1 MTATRP
7 DGRARGFSTGPEEQ
21 FAFAGVRLYTVRNY
35 RIRHFAPERGRDGN
49 TEMTDQDLPGA
60 SLPWS
65 NPFGH
70 RRRRGAGLA
79 ARVFRAVGRVCTAV
93 LALALVVPAAYVS
106 AQDTTRVVRLR
117 PMSVEVPRP
126 IATTG
131 GTSAVEISLDSVG
144 TLAAPT
150 MEEFLRRAP
159 TVQIRANSRG
169 EAQPD
174 LRGAEDRQIAILVDG
189 IPLTLGWDHRTDIS
203 VIPLTAVRK
212 MTLYRGLSSM
222 LHGPNVLGGAIEF
235 DVGRG
240 TSLETR
246 VAPFVGAVSVDHE
259 GGVSTAATTGAAVE
273 SDGGGWVFRS
283 GAGYRDSP
291 GVTLPSGTTDDRRL
305 RTDLLRDSNGRR
317 LNSDRRM
324 ADGFVA
330 ARYHGSGGGWL
341 STLATV
347 SDTERGVPPEAHVD
361 DPRLWRYPHQA
372 RQLVTISG
380 GTGTR
385 DTRSGQGDLEVSF
398 GLDRSTTQID
408 EYATPAYR
416 TVVDG
421 ETGSTMTLTGRVL
434 GDHNF
439 ESGPEVWTALTVSSV
454 SHDEGFMSGDSF
466 EYQQRLWS
474 LGGEVEV
481 GSEDILRSGQGATR
495 WTVGAS
501 VDGSDTPRS
510 GDKDP
515 LGAIWDW
522 GVRAGVSRAAAG
534 GNVLMHAGFSRRTRF
549 PSLREL
555 YSGALGRFRPNPDLR
570 PESLKAGEAGITITD
585 GDSQLQVV
593 GFHHRLTD
601 GIVRVST
608 VTPGGAKFQRVNRDQ
623 VRSTG
628 VEVLTAGNLA
638 AFTYGGSFTLQ
649 RVRIRDPIAS
659 GQDEMAEYAPALS
672 GTANLGVVVP
682 GDVALTSFFRYR
694 GVQYCQNFEV
704 AGLDRMDAS
713 ATVDLEARR
722 ALYGGRDGS
731 SWALEATVG
740 VANLTDSTVL
750 DQCGLPQPGRTFRI
764 QVSIR

>member
-1 MTATRP
+1 
-7 DGRARGFSTGPEEQ
+7 
-21 FAFAGVRLYTVRNY
+21 
-35 RIRHFAPERGRDGN
+35 
-49 TEMTDQDLPGA
+49 MTDQDLPGV
-60 SLPWS
+60 L
-65 NPFGH
+65 H
-70 RRRRGAGLA
+70 T
-79 ARVFRAVGRVCTAV
+79 VGRACVV
-93 LALALVVPAAYVS
+93 ALALGCFAPTPTVT
-106 AQDTTRVVRLR
+106 AQDTTKVVRLR
-117 PMSVEVPRP
+117 ALSVEVPRP

-131 GTSAVEISLDSVG
+131 GTSAVVVSLDSAGIV
-144 TLAAPT
+144 AAAT
-150 MEEFLRRAP
+150 MEQFLRSMP

-174 LRGAEDRQIAILVDG
+174 LRGAEDRQIAIFLDG
-189 IPLTLGWDHRTDIS
+189 IPLTIGWDHRTDMS
-203 VIPLTAVRK
+203 VIPLTSVRR

-240 TSLETR
+240 ASLETS
-246 VAPFVGAVSVDHE
+246 VPTFLGAVSIDQE
-259 GGVSTAATTGAAVE
+259 GGAGTSAAAGATVE
-273 SDGGGWVFRS
+273 RDAGIWVFRG

-291 GVTLPSGTTDDRRL
+291 GVTIPAGTMDDGRL
-305 RTDLLRDSNGRR
+305 RDNLLQDANDRR
-317 LNSDRRM
+317 LNSDRRL

-330 ARYHGSGGGWL
+330 VRYHGTGGAWL
-341 STLATV
+341 STLVTV
-347 SDTERGVPPEAHVD
+347 SDAERGIPPEAHVD
-361 DPRLWRYPHQA
+361 DPRLWRYPNQA
-372 RQLVTISG
+372 RQFLTLSG

-398 GLDRSTTQID
+398 GLDRSRTQID
-408 EYATPAYR
+408 EYATPAYN

-421 ETGSTMTLTGRVL
+421 ETGSTTTLTGRVL
-434 GDHNF
+434 GDHDF
-439 ESGPEVWTALTVSSV
+439 ESGPEVWTAFTLSNV
-454 SHDEGFMSGDSF
+454 SHTEDFMSGDSF

-481 GSEDILRSGQGATR
+481 GSEDILRSDNGATR

-501 VDGSDTPRS
+501 LDGSDTPRS
-510 GDKDP
+510 GDKEP
-515 LGAIWDW
+515 LGRIWDW

-585 GDSQLQVV
+585 GGDNQLQIV

-608 VTPGGAKFQRVNRDQ
+608 VTAGGSKFQRVNRDQ

-628 VEVLTAGNLA
+628 VELLTAGTLG
-638 AFTYGGSFTLQ
+638 AFTFGGSFTLQ
-649 RVRIRDPIAS
+649 RVRIRDPAAS
-659 GQDEMAEYAPALS
+659 GQDEMGEYAPALS
-672 GTANLGVVVP
+672 GTANLGALIP
-682 GDVALTSFFRYR
+682 GDVGVTGFFRYR
-694 GVQYCQNFEV
+694 GIQYCQNFEV

-722 ALYGGRDGS
+722 ALYGGGGGS
-731 SWALEATVG
+731 GWMLEGTVG

-764 QVSIR
+764 QFNIR

>member
-1 MTATRP
+1 
-7 DGRARGFSTGPEEQ
+7 
-21 FAFAGVRLYTVRNY
+21 
-35 RIRHFAPERGRDGN
+35 
-49 TEMTDQDLPGA
+49 MTDQDLPGV
-60 SLPWS
+60 LHPV
-65 NPFGH
+65 
-70 RRRRGAGLA
+70 R
-79 ARVFRAVGRVCTAV
+79 RVCVVAI
-93 LALALVVPAAYVS
+93 ALGSLLPPSSVT
-106 AQDTTRVVRLR
+106 AQDTTKVVRLR
-117 PMSVEVPRP
+117 ALSVEVPRP

-131 GTSAVEISLDSVG
+131 GTSAVEVSLDSAGIV
-144 TLAAPT
+144 AAAT
-150 MEEFLRRAP
+150 MEQFLRRMP

-174 LRGAEDRQIAILVDG
+174 LRGAEDRQIAIFLDG
-189 IPLTLGWDHRTDIS
+189 IPLTIGWDHRTDIS
-203 VIPLTAVRK
+203 VIPLTAVRR

-240 TSLETR
+240 ASLDTS
-246 VAPFVGAVSVDHE
+246 VPPFLGAASIDQE
-259 GGVSTAATTGAAVE
+259 GGTGTSAAAGATVE
-273 SDGGGWVFRS
+273 RNDGTWVFRG

-291 GVTLPSGTTDDRRL
+291 GFRLPAGTMDDRRL
-305 RTDLLRDSNGRR
+305 RDDLLYDADNRR
-317 LNSDRRM
+317 LNSDRRL

-330 ARYHGSGGGWL
+330 ARYHGTGGAWL
-341 STLATV
+341 STLATI
-347 SDTERGVPPEAHVD
+347 SDAERGVPPEAHVD
-361 DPRLWRYPHQA
+361 DPRLWRYPDQS
-372 RQLVTISG
+372 RQFLTVSG

-408 EYATPAYR
+408 EHATPAFH

-421 ETGSTMTLTGRVL
+421 ETGSTTTLTGRIL
-434 GDHNF
+434 GDHDF
-439 ESGPEVWTALTVSSV
+439 ESGPEVWTAFTLSNV
-454 SHDEGFMSGDSF
+454 SHTEDFTFGDSF

-481 GSEDILRSGQGATR
+481 GSEDILRSGNGATR

-501 VDGSDTPRS
+501 LDGSATPLS
-510 GDKDP
+510 GDKEP
-515 LGAIWDW
+515 LGRIWDW
-522 GVRAGVSRAAAG
+522 GVRAGVSRTAAG

-585 GDSQLQVV
+585 GDNQLQIV

-601 GIVRVST
+601 GIVRIST
-608 VTPGGAKFQRVNRDQ
+608 VTAGGSKFQRVNRDQ

-628 VEVLTAGNLA
+628 VELLTAGNLGA
-638 AFTYGGSFTLQ
+638 LTFGGSVTLQ
-649 RVRIRDPIAS
+649 RVRIRDPAAS
-659 GQDEMAEYAPALS
+659 GRDEMAEYAPAFS
-672 GTANLGVVVP
+672 GTLNLGVP
-682 GDVALTSFFRYR
+682 LPSDVGVTGFFRYR

-704 AGLDRMDAS
+704 TGLDRMDAS

-722 ALYGGRDGS
+722 ALYGGSGVSR
-731 SWALEATVG
+731 WMLEATVG

-750 DQCGLPQPGRTFRI
+750 DQCGLPQPGRTLRI
-764 QVSIR
+764 QFNIR

>member
-1 MTATRP
+1 
-7 DGRARGFSTGPEEQ
+7 
-21 FAFAGVRLYTVRNY
+21 
-35 RIRHFAPERGRDGN
+35 
-49 TEMTDQDLPGA
+49 MTDQPEHPEG
-60 SLPWS
+60 
-65 NPFGH
+65 
-70 RRRRGAGLA
+70 RGGGLA
-79 ARVFRAVGRVCTAV
+79 RRHKRGPRAVATPSPKV
-93 LALALVVPAAYVS
+93 LACVAAFALAPFPPTPTLS
-106 AQDTTRVVRLR
+106 AQDTTKVVRLR
-117 PMSVEVPRP
+117 ALSVEVPRP

-131 GTSAVEISLDSVG
+131 GTSAVVVSLDSAGIV
-144 TLAAPT
+144 APT
-150 MEEFLRRAP
+150 MEQFLRRVP

-174 LRGAEDRQIAILVDG
+174 LRGAEARQIAIFLDG
-189 IPLTLGWDHRTDIS
+189 IPLTIGWDHRTDMS
-203 VIPLTAVRK
+203 VIPLTAVRE

-240 TSLETR
+240 SSLGAP
-246 VAPFVGAVSVDHE
+246 VPPFVGAASIDQE
-259 GGVSTAATTGAAVE
+259 GGASTAATVGATVE
-273 SDGGGWVFRS
+273 RDDGAWVFRG

-291 GVTLPSGTTDDRRL
+291 GVALPAGTTDDRRL
-305 RTDLLRDSNGRR
+305 RDSLLQGADNRR
-317 LNSDRRM
+317 LNSDRRL
-324 ADGFVA
+324 ADGFFA
-330 ARYHGSGGGWL
+330 ARYHGSGGAWL
-341 STLATV
+341 SSLVTV
-347 SDTERGVPPEAHVD
+347 SDSERGVPPEAHVD

-372 RQLVTISG
+372 RQFVTVSG

-398 GLDRSTTQID
+398 GLDRSTTRIE

-421 ETGSTMTLTGRVL
+421 ETGSTTTLTGRIL

-439 ESGPEVWTALTVSSV
+439 ESGPEVWTAFTLSNVGHTE
-454 SHDEGFMSGDSF
+454 DFRSGDSF

-481 GSEDILRSGQGATR
+481 GSEDVLRSDHGATR
-495 WTVGAS
+495 WTIGAS

-515 LGAIWDW
+515 LGALWDW

-570 PESLKAGEAGITITD
+570 PESLKAGEAGITITG
-585 GDSQLQVV
+585 GDSQLQIVA
-593 GFHHRLTD
+593 FHHRLTD

-608 VTPGGAKFQRVNRDQ
+608 VTPGGSKFQRVNRDQ

-628 VEVLTAGNLA
+628 VELLTAGNLGA
-638 AFTYGGSFTLQ
+638 LTYGGSFTLQ
-649 RVRIRDPIAS
+649 RVRIRDPVAS
-659 GQDEMAEYAPALS
+659 GRDELAEYTPTLS
-672 GTANLGVVVP
+672 GTVNLGALMP
-682 GDVALTSFFRYR
+682 GDVGLTGFFRYR

-722 ALYGGRDGS
+722 ALYGGIGPRR
-731 SWALEATVG
+731 WTVEGTLG

-764 QVSIR
+764 QFNIR

>member
-1 MTATRP
+1 MDELPAVK
-7 DGRARGFSTGPEEQ
+7 RACFVSLVLGSLSP
-21 FAFAGVRLYTVRNY
+21 
-35 RIRHFAPERGRDGN
+35 
-49 TEMTDQDLPGA
+49 A
-60 SLPWS
+60 S
-65 NPFGH
+65 
-70 RRRRGAGLA
+70 
-79 ARVFRAVGRVCTAV
+79 
-93 LALALVVPAAYVS
+93 VVA
-106 AQDTTRVVRLR
+106 AQDTTEVVRLR
-117 PMSVEVPRP
+117 ALTVEVPRP

-131 GTSAVEISLDSVG
+131 GTSAIEISLDSVG
-144 TLAAPT
+144 LVAAPT
-150 MEEFLRRAP
+150 MEEFLRRMP

-174 LRGAEDRQIAILVDG
+174 LRGAEDRQIAIFLDG
-189 IPLTLGWDHRTDIS
+189 IPLTVGWDHRTDMA
-203 VIPLTAVRK
+203 VIPLTAVRR

-240 TSLETR
+240 ASLGTPVPR
-246 VAPFVGAVSVDHE
+246 FLGAVSVDQE
-259 GGVSTAATTGAAVE
+259 GGTSTAGTAGASVE
-273 SDGGGWVFRS
+273 GDAGTWVFR
-283 GAGYRDSP
+283 GGGGYRDSP
-291 GVTLPSGTTDDRRL
+291 GVTLPAGAMDERRL
-305 RTDLLRDSNGRR
+305 HNEFLRDSNDRR
-317 LNSDRRM
+317 LNSDRRL

-330 ARYHGSGGGWL
+330 GRFHGTGGAWI
-341 STLATV
+341 STLVTV

-361 DPRLWRYPHQA
+361 DPRLWRYPNQS
-372 RQLVTISG
+372 RQFLTMSG

-408 EYATPAYR
+408 EFATPAYNN
-416 TVVDG
+416 VVDG
-421 ETGSTMTLTGRVL
+421 ETGSTTTLTGRIL
-434 GDHNF
+434 GDHDF

-454 SHDEGFMSGDSF
+454 GHTEDFRSGDSF

-481 GSEDILRSGQGATR
+481 GSEDVLRSESGATR
-495 WTVGAS
+495 WTLGAS
-501 VDGSDTPRS
+501 VDGSDTPLS
-510 GDKDP
+510 GDKEP

-522 GVRAGVSRAAAG
+522 GVRAGVSRTAAG

-555 YSGALGRFRPNPDLR
+555 YSGALGRFRANPDLR

-585 GDSQLQVV
+585 GDSQLQIV

-628 VEVLTAGNLA
+628 LEVLTRGNLGA
-638 AFTYGGSFTLQ
+638 LTYGGSFTLQ
-649 RVRIRDPIAS
+649 RVRIRDPVAS
-659 GQDEMAEYAPALS
+659 GKDEMAEYAPALS
-672 GTANLGVVVP
+672 GTINLGTMIP
-682 GDVALTSFFRYR
+682 GDLAVTTFFRYR

-722 ALYGGRDGS
+722 ALYGGRGAS
-731 SWALEATVG
+731 GWALEATVG
-740 VANLTDSTVL
+740 VANLTDSMVL
-750 DQCGLPQPGRTFRI
+750 DQCGLPQPGRTLRI
-764 QVSIR
+764 QFNIR